1 MSMVKSDELY
11 KLNVKLQEITN
22 NKDEDFGGV
31 ALLLLGDL
39 MQLQPVKGKWI
50 FEKPAHS
57 MWTNRFTIDPLW
69 ELCNVYILEKNH
81 RQGKDKEY
89 GDILNRLRF
98 GEHTEEDVL
107 KIKSRI
113 SPNFPQGIPEDA
125 LVLYGK
131 KKNVMDYNMH
141 KLNQIE
147 GETFTVSAR
156 HVHPTL
162 HNFKPKISDEGG
174 VSDTK
179 FLTN

>member
-1 MSMVKSDELY
+1 MEATHAIETTAFELSILSHLKLVIIDEMSMVKSDELY

-50 FEKPAHS
+50 FEKPAHN

-98 GEHTEEDVL
+98 GEHTEEDVF

-131 KKNVMDYNMH
+131 KRMSWIITCIN
-141 KLNQIE
+141 
-147 GETFTVSAR
+147 
-156 HVHPTL
+156 
-162 HNFKPKISDEGG
+162 
-174 VSDTK
+174 
-179 FLTN
+179 